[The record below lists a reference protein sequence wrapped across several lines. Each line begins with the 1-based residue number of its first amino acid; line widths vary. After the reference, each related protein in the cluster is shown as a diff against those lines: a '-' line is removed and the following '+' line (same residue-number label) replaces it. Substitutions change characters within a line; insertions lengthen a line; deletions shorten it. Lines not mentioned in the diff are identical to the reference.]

1 MAIANDMI
9 IYINSQSTPIGII
22 ANQMIFFD
30 GENAD
35 QPVDSSVISD
45 MGIYNMSNS
54 LVSSL
59 YPSRSLQCRGLL
71 KKSFVISCNI
81 YI

>member
-35 QPVDSSVISD
+35 QPVDSSVIFRH
-45 MGIYNMSNS
+45 GN
-54 LVSSL
+54 
-59 YPSRSLQCRGLL
+59 LQYEQLPC
-71 KKSFVISCNI
+71 K
-81 YI
+81 